1 MCLPHKAAPHGV
13 LVEVLCGLFPFPP
26 IEMVLAQPPARL
38 RRGKRGRVLLHHVP
52 KDGGLRMTYSLWR
65 FPPLTRRTM
74 SRDGGGAC
82 PDTLGCPMGGWGRTD
97 TRNLK
102 PRLTQPLPRLLLLLE
117 CVPMRRDALDW
128 RHPRRVQVGMI
139 GGLEKDFVTVQLS
152 TGTPS
157 VSYWGALHSTER
169 IPLPK
174 PEGWGLF
181 PSPFTCVSL
190 PNLSFMPARPPGGL
204 ITTAHQK
211 SGLHPRARSHYAN
224 GRACGNLLASQSNTQ
239 ASRAIAAL

>member
-52 KDGGLRMTYSLWR
+52 KDGGLRMAYSLWR

-117 CVPMRRDALDW
+117 CVPMRRDALDR
-128 RHPRRVQVGMI
+128 RHPRRVGVGMI
-139 GGLEKDFVTVQLS
+139 GGVEKDFILYHRFNRCLRPS
-152 TGTPS
+152 AHTGRMTFILCLVGDHGILLLHEHPLVFEHRVHIQRVHS
-157 VSYWGALHSTER
+157 VRDTSWCPIR
-169 IPLPK
+169 QPL
-174 PEGWGLF
+174 
-181 PSPFTCVSL
+181 V
-190 PNLSFMPARPPGGL
+190 
-204 ITTAHQK
+204 
-211 SGLHPRARSHYAN
+211 
-224 GRACGNLLASQSNTQ
+224 
-239 ASRAIAAL
+239 